1 MTRSHAVETLAR
13 TTHFVFD
20 KTGTLTFGRPALLE
34 VLPLGRLDGAACM
47 ALVMAGSSFGT
58 TTPNGA
64 ISVTSPM
71 AEIVPPVLETA

>member
-1 MTRSHAVETLAR
+1 
-13 TTHFVFD
+13 
-20 KTGTLTFGRPALLE
+20 
-34 VLPLGRLDGAACM
+34 M